1 MYDEWLEAL
10 KEKRRC
16 YGVSQN
22 LLAVEAGISRRYLV
36 DVENGKRVPSEDLKK
51 SLTEALERLDPNKPL
66 EMVIDYMRIRF
77 PTMDM
82 RYVVEDILFLKMEHM
97 IHEDYA
103 FYSYSEHYHFGDIV
117 LMISPDEEK
126 GILLEL
132 KGKGCRQFENFLLAQ
147 HRSWYDFL
155 QLVMMEDGV
164 FKRVDLAINDRAGY
178 LDIPELKRKCDNG
191 ECVSK
196 FRSYR
201 SYSSGELVHWEEK
214 PDMGNTLYVGSMK
227 SEVYFC
233 IYEKDYEQ
241 YIKNGIPV
249 EDADIKN
256 RFEIR
261 LRDERAFYAMKDL
274 VTYMDAADTT
284 MSIINRYL
292 RFVDKDDTR
301 ESRYWELNH
310 RWSRF
315 IGDHERQLKLTTK
328 PEPYT
333 LERTLK
339 WLSHQVAPTLKMQRI
354 IDSKME
360 TNVLENMIE
369 NASLRE
375 RHEKIIKQQLLP
387 VDEVVYKK
395 ERKKEK

>member
-1 MYDEWLEAL
+1 MCNSEWLQEL
-10 KEKRRC
+10 KEKRNR

-36 DVENGKRVPSEDLKK
+36 DVENGKRTPSGELKE
-51 SLTEALERLDPNKPL
+51 SLMESLERLNPDRPL

-82 RYVVEDILFLKMEHM
+82 RYVVEEILNLKMEHM

-117 LMISPDEEK
+117 LMTSEDEEK

-132 KGKGCRQFENFLLAQ
+132 KGKGCRQYENFLLAQ

-155 QLVMMEDGV
+155 NQVIMEDGI
-164 FKRVDLAINDRAGY
+164 FKRVDLAINDKANY
-178 LDIPELKRKCDNG
+178 LSIPELTKKCDNE
-191 ECVSK
+191 ECVSV
-196 FRSYR
+196 FRTYRSYR
-201 SYSSGELVHWEEK
+201 SGDLVHWEDK

-241 YIKNGIPV
+241 YVKNGIPI
-249 EDADIKN
+249 EDAEVKN

-261 LRDERAFYAMKDL
+261 LKDERAFHAIKDL
-274 VTYMDAADTT
+274 ITYMDAGNTAF
-284 MSIINRYL
+284 SIVNRYL
-292 RFVDKDDTR
+292 RFVDRDDTR
-301 ESRYWELNH
+301 ERRDWKINH

-315 IGDHERQLKLTTK
+315 IGDHERRLKLTTK

-354 IDSKME
+354 IDSEKG
-360 TNVLENMIE
+360 TDVIENMIE
-369 NASLRE
+369 NASLRD
-375 RHEKIIKQQLLP
+375 RHEKIIQQQLLP
-387 VDEVVYKK
+387 VEEVIYKK
-395 ERKKEK
+395 